1 MRYTNETKNNIRST
15 RNDINTIILNFG
27 PQHPAAHGILKI
39 CLSISG
45 EIITRAD
52 LQFGL
57 LHRGSEKL
65 CETRSINQIVPYFD
79 RMDYV
84 ANLIQ
89 EHAAVASIESLT
101 SKVVSSGIGLYR
113 VFFDELSR
121 VLNHLLTMSA
131 ICLDMGSMGPIFWAF
146 EERELIM
153 ELFERVSGARMHTAM
168 YRPFTVSTDYLY
180 SSIIRDSIFL
190 IRRSSRI
197 ISGAFLGLIN
207 NRAFR
212 SRCSGVGVFS
222 MTKLENYGITGVIG
236 RASGVLIDSRLGLGC
251 KAYSIYP
258 TVSFNT
264 FVGKNGDCYDRFI
277 VRSRELFESF
287 NIIIQLLSKLST
299 YRDTSYVKSRS
310 KFCSMEG
317 VITHFKA
324 QSGFSEA
331 LGGVGLSV
339 VESPKGLLSVMC
351 VSNYTTTPYRIQLKS
366 PVAAN
371 LHLLSTAANGYT
383 FADFVSTFCSLD
395 VVLGEIDR

>member
-1 MRYTNETKNNIRST
+1 MSISLILNNIGVIVSKMRYAKSVRNNIRST

-45 EIITRAD
+45 EVITRAD

-65 CETRSINQIVPYFD
+65 CETRSVNQVIPYFD

-89 EHAAVASIESLT
+89 EHAAVSAIESLT
-101 SKVVSSGIGLYR
+101 ARVVSATVGLYR

-121 VLNHLLTMSA
+121 ILNHLLTMSA

-180 SSIIRDSIFL
+180 SSITRDAIFL
-190 IRRSSRI
+190 IRRSSRV

-212 SRCSGVGVFS
+212 SRCSGVGIFS
-222 MTKLENYGITGVIG
+222 LAKLENYGITGVIG
-236 RASGVLIDSRLGLGC
+236 RASGLIIDSRLGLGC
-251 KAYSIYP
+251 KAYSVYP
-258 TVSFNT
+258 VISLNT

-287 NIIIQLLSKLST
+287 NIIIQLLSKLSVK
-299 YRDTSYVKSRS
+299 SNVSSPKSRS

-317 VITHFKA
+317 VITHFKLQA
-324 QSGFSEA
+324 GFIESV
-331 LGGVGLSV
+331 GGVGLSV

-351 VSNYTTTPYRIQLKS
+351 VSNFQCRLT
-366 PVAAN
+366 
-371 LHLLSTAANGYT
+371 
-383 FADFVSTFCSLD
+383 VSS
-395 VVLGEIDR
+395 

>member
-131 ICLDMGSMGPIFWAF
+131 ICLDMGSMGPIF
-146 EERELIM
+146 
-153 ELFERVSGARMHTAM
+153 
-168 YRPFTVSTDYLY
+168 
-180 SSIIRDSIFL
+180 
-190 IRRSSRI
+190 
-197 ISGAFLGLIN
+197 
-207 NRAFR
+207 
-212 SRCSGVGVFS
+212 
-222 MTKLENYGITGVIG
+222 
-236 RASGVLIDSRLGLGC
+236 
-251 KAYSIYP
+251 
-258 TVSFNT
+258 
-264 FVGKNGDCYDRFI
+264 
-277 VRSRELFESF
+277 
-287 NIIIQLLSKLST
+287 
-299 YRDTSYVKSRS
+299 
-310 KFCSMEG
+310 
-317 VITHFKA
+317 
-324 QSGFSEA
+324 
-331 LGGVGLSV
+331 
-339 VESPKGLLSVMC
+339 
-351 VSNYTTTPYRIQLKS
+351 
-366 PVAAN
+366 
-371 LHLLSTAANGYT
+371 
-383 FADFVSTFCSLD
+383 
-395 VVLGEIDR
+395 

>member
-1 MRYTNETKNNIRST
+1 MRYTNETKNYIRST

-131 ICLDMGSMGPIFWAF
+131 ICLDMGSMGPIF
-146 EERELIM
+146 
-153 ELFERVSGARMHTAM
+153 
-168 YRPFTVSTDYLY
+168 
-180 SSIIRDSIFL
+180 
-190 IRRSSRI
+190 
-197 ISGAFLGLIN
+197 
-207 NRAFR
+207 
-212 SRCSGVGVFS
+212 
-222 MTKLENYGITGVIG
+222 
-236 RASGVLIDSRLGLGC
+236 
-251 KAYSIYP
+251 
-258 TVSFNT
+258 
-264 FVGKNGDCYDRFI
+264 
-277 VRSRELFESF
+277 
-287 NIIIQLLSKLST
+287 
-299 YRDTSYVKSRS
+299 
-310 KFCSMEG
+310 
-317 VITHFKA
+317 
-324 QSGFSEA
+324 
-331 LGGVGLSV
+331 
-339 VESPKGLLSVMC
+339 
-351 VSNYTTTPYRIQLKS
+351 
-366 PVAAN
+366 
-371 LHLLSTAANGYT
+371 
-383 FADFVSTFCSLD
+383 
-395 VVLGEIDR
+395 

>member
-65 CETRSINQIVPYFD
+65 CETRSVNQIVPYFD

-131 ICLDMGSMGPIFWAF
+131 ICLDMGSMGPIF
-146 EERELIM
+146 
-153 ELFERVSGARMHTAM
+153 
-168 YRPFTVSTDYLY
+168 
-180 SSIIRDSIFL
+180 
-190 IRRSSRI
+190 
-197 ISGAFLGLIN
+197 
-207 NRAFR
+207 
-212 SRCSGVGVFS
+212 
-222 MTKLENYGITGVIG
+222 
-236 RASGVLIDSRLGLGC
+236 
-251 KAYSIYP
+251 
-258 TVSFNT
+258 
-264 FVGKNGDCYDRFI
+264 
-277 VRSRELFESF
+277 
-287 NIIIQLLSKLST
+287 
-299 YRDTSYVKSRS
+299 
-310 KFCSMEG
+310 
-317 VITHFKA
+317 
-324 QSGFSEA
+324 
-331 LGGVGLSV
+331 
-339 VESPKGLLSVMC
+339 
-351 VSNYTTTPYRIQLKS
+351 
-366 PVAAN
+366 
-371 LHLLSTAANGYT
+371 
-383 FADFVSTFCSLD
+383 
-395 VVLGEIDR
+395 